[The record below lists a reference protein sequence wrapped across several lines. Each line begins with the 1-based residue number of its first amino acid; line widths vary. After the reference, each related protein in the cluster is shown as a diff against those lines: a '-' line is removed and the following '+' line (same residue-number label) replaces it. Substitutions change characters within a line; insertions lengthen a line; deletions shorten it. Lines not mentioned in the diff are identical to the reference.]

1 MSRPGTGAMSK
12 SRPGTGKIW
21 TVEGDEKLDE
31 KMEEGDLKS
40 LSPSTNSEGLSEEE
54 EKILLEK
61 EFDDYYEDRVHKS
74 AGPVVFLSKSMA
86 MLPVIWTD
94 DEAESECKTYFNS
107 TPSSSSWPG
116 LAWQSLLV

>member
-1 MSRPGTGAMSK
+1 
-12 SRPGTGKIW
+12 
-21 TVEGDEKLDE
+21 
-31 KMEEGDLKS
+31 MEEGDLNS
-40 LSPSTNSEGLSEEE
+40 LSPSTNTEEGLSEKE

-94 DEAESECKTYFNS
+94 DEAESECKTYFNLH
-107 TPSSSSWPG
+107 TFIVFLAWFG
-116 LAWQSLLV
+116 LAVITGRRVERLTDRWPA

>member
-1 MSRPGTGAMSK
+1 
-12 SRPGTGKIW
+12 
-21 TVEGDEKLDE
+21 
-31 KMEEGDLKS
+31 MEEGDLKS

-94 DEAESECKTYFNS
+94 DEAESECKTYFNLY
-107 TPSSSSWPG
+107 TFVVFFGWVG
-116 LAWQSLLV
+116 LAILCSIRVDGISQWPAEKTFVG